1 MSGSMPLTMLLSY
14 LHLSILQHTPWKL
27 QFQKCKAHQMLCYN
41 PNDNDS
47 SSDFVNAAHV
57 YAGDNGGHPSECGE
71 RGAPI
76 QCFCRWKN

>member
-1 MSGSMPLTMLLSY
+1 
-14 LHLSILQHTPWKL
+14 
-27 QFQKCKAHQMLCYN
+27 MLCYN